1 MVYNTNTMI
10 SICSLKKKNVLC
22 GLNKRFFFNHYRY
35 YYLVIKKFFG
45 VKTSSHKDCR
55 GSSSINTQ
63 GSKGREAIYAVT
75 KRGSRLPRQPENF
88 PHKAFRSRYARTY
101 TSRPYTVCFLHCR
114 FYCQKRYPLHC
125 AAEAYDTIHYF
136 LPLVDACMPNSGKGA
151 P

>member
-22 GLNKRFFFNHYRY
+22 GQNKRFFLHHYRY

-101 TSRPYTVCFLHCR
+101 ASRPYTVCFLSTAD
-114 FYCQKRYPLHC
+114 FTVKS
-125 AAEAYDTIHYF
+125 DTHFTVQQRHTILSITSF
-136 LPLVDACMPNSGKGA
+136 LL
-151 P
+151 